1 MGHRLTNIQNQALT
15 ASLRSGELGSLLQPL
30 VKEIHLFDTFV
41 AGTMNL
47 KDPTVLQDLT
57 CGQLLMLVR
66 ETNKFDENEIVIL
79 KENGQRIGYIPR
91 QDNLIFARLMDA
103 GKSLR
108 AKINSLEVN
117 PDFSKI
123 AIGIYMVDV

>member
-1 MGHRLTNIQNQALT
+1 MEHGLTNIESQTLT
-15 ASLRSGELGSLLQPL
+15 AKLRSEEIGSLLQLL

-47 KDPTVLQDLT
+47 KDQNVLQDLT
-57 CGQLLMLVR
+57 CGQLLVLVR
-66 ETNKFDENEIVIL
+66 ETSKFDENEIVIL